1 MNAILQSLPQLFT
14 GFATTLTIFACAA
27 GLGLLGGI
35 ALLISRT
42 FGPKPLV
49 LIVKGYT
56 NFFRS
61 VPLVIILLFYFL
73 ALPDFFNKTFTAI
86 LAFAF
91 FESAYF
97 CEILRSGLS
106 SIKRGQLEAALS
118 LGLTKRQ
125 AFQYVLL
132 PQALKASREGLRT
145 QSIVLFQDTSLV
157 YIIGV
162 NDFFT
167 IANRSGQNTGD
178 ITSLILFA
186 GLVYLAIGIG
196 AQRITTRK
204 KAAL

>member
-1 MNAILQSLPQLFT
+1 MNAILQSLPQLFS
-14 GFATTLTIFACAA
+14 GFITTLIIFAFAA
-27 GLGLLGGI
+27 ALGMLGGI
-35 ALLISRT
+35 ALLIART
-42 FGPKPLV
+42 FGPTWMV
-49 LIVKGYT
+49 LLVKGYT

-61 VPLVIILLFYFL
+61 VPLVIVLLFYFL
-73 ALPDFFNKTFTAI
+73 ALPDFFNKTLTAI
-86 LAFAF
+86 IAFAF

-106 SIKRGQLEAALS
+106 SIKKGQLEAALS

-132 PQALKASREGLRT
+132 PQALRASREGLRT
-145 QSIVLFQDTSLV
+145 QAIVLFQDTSLV

-167 IANRSGQNTGD
+167 IANRAGQNTGD

-186 GLVYLAIGIG
+186 GLAYLVIGIA
-196 AQRITTRK
+196 AQRITTRR
-204 KAAL
+204 AT